1 MFPPVAQQIC
11 FDSGNSVLLKLKH
24 VFRKN
29 FFIFRKIFGE
39 RFEVIVKFVFWG
51 PKDQHKRQIKGFD
64 RSLHEHALQDR
75 SNQARIEAGSHSL
88 LLKGFVLMKTGVSN
102 TLLQTLSLIL

>member
-51 PKDQHKRQIKGFD
+51 PKDQHKRRIKGFD

-75 SNQARIEAGSHSL
+75 LNQARIEAGSHSL